1 MPALLLGAIDGRPNS
16 TMMTVSCPFLH
27 TLLYAIAI
35 KDLGDL
41 VGTAPSA
48 LYIGGGHT

>member
-27 TLLYAIAI
+27 NLLYAI

-41 VGTAPSA
+41 VGAAPSA